1 MDATNVVHQ
10 EVENYY
16 ISNDTFYRKLDKI
29 EEMKIEKALQS
40 AKKQANNPHI
50 KEIEDLMLSNYEF
63 QKKNVGLKMEKI
75 KH

>member
-1 MDATNVVHQ
+1 MDATNLVHQ

-40 AKKQANNPHI
+40 VKKNINNPHI
-50 KEIEDLMLSNYEF
+50 NEIEELMQSNYEL
-63 QKKNVGLKMEKI
+63 QK
-75 KH
+75 